1 MRFINKIQFIVF
13 FIISIDINAQNYPQN
28 LNPHINN
35 INFKNKNYGF
45 EYNAIANLSTS
56 KTFQNIDQRYPCF
69 SLDTYRGRQ
78 SLLASGRNLPF
89 ALKQNGGQRDAHEE
103 RTRTRDL
110 RLQ

>member
-56 KTFQNIDQRYPCF
+56 KTFQNID
-69 SLDTYRGRQ
+69 L
-78 SLLASGRNLPF
+78 
-89 ALKQNGGQRDAHEE
+89 
-103 RTRTRDL
+103 
-110 RLQ
+110 